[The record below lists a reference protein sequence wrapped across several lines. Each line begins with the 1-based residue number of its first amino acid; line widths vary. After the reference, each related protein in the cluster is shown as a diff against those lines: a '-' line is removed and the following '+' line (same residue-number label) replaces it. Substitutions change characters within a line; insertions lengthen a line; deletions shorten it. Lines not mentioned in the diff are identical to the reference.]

1 VEKIGLVK
9 FDFLGLRTLTI
20 LDWTVK
26 YIRQRNQEA
35 AEEESASI
43 SSDASKP
50 VAEADIRHSE
60 PFSLENL
67 PLEDAATYALLR
79 QGNAVGVFQFES
91 RGMKDLLQKARP
103 DRFEDIIAL
112 VALYRPGPMAL
123 IPEFTERKHGKRVE
137 YLDPRL
143 KPILEPTYGVMV
155 YQEQVMQIAQVIGG
169 YSLGAADLLRR
180 AMGKKQVEEMALHRD
195 IFVAGATKNGLTQD
209 NAAEL
214 FDLME
219 KFAGYGFNKSHAAA
233 YALIAFQ
240 TAYLKAHYP
249 AEFMA
254 ATLSADMD
262 DTDKVNSF
270 FEDSVANGLIMLPPD
285 INLSDYRFVP
295 VDKKT
300 IRYGLGAIKGTGGS
314 AIAAIIK
321 IRDKSGPFSDLFDF
335 CHRVD
340 KRIVNRRVMESLIR
354 AGAFDSVDTHRAS
367 LLASVGIALE
377 SAEQADRAVN
387 QVSLFGEA
395 DSHHG
400 PRLINVLPWP
410 EKEKLK
416 NEKVALGLYLSG
428 HPFHAYAEELKPFVR
443 TRLDRLNSQRETQLL
458 AGIVYAIRTQVTR
471 RGRMGVVVLDDG
483 NARVELVVYNE
494 LFESARAWLKEDQ
507 LLIVEARVNG
517 RNGDDEYGSTLRI
530 IAEQLYDLNSAR
542 TRYARHMELH
552 CNGNGPSNAMKLKEL
567 LAPHRHSSHSTNSGK
582 FGNTKDDDK
591 SSCPVRIVYHSQDA
605 ICELELGDT
614 WRVRLQDNLLQSLS
628 AHFSAEN
635 VKVIY

>member
-1 VEKIGLVK
+1 
-9 FDFLGLRTLTI
+9 
-20 LDWTVK
+20 
-26 YIRQRNQEA
+26 
-35 AEEESASI
+35 
-43 SSDASKP
+43 
-50 VAEADIRHSE
+50 
-60 PFSLENL
+60 
-67 PLEDAATYALLR
+67 
-79 QGNAVGVFQFES
+79 
-91 RGMKDLLQKARP
+91 
-103 DRFEDIIAL
+103 
-112 VALYRPGPMAL
+112 
-123 IPEFTERKHGKRVE
+123 
-137 YLDPRL
+137 
-143 KPILEPTYGVMV
+143 
-155 YQEQVMQIAQVIGG
+155 
-169 YSLGAADLLRR
+169 
-180 AMGKKQVEEMALHRD
+180 MALHRD
-195 IFVAGATKNGLTQD
+195 IFVAGATKNGLTERT
-209 NAAEL
+209 AAEL

-240 TAYLKAHYP
+240 TAYLKTHYP

-300 IRYGLGAIKGTGGS
+300 IRYGLGAIKGTGSS

-321 IRDKSGPFSDLFDF
+321 VRDKSGPFSDLFDF
-335 CHRVD
+335 CQRVD

-354 AGAFDSVDTHRAS
+354 AGAFDSVNTHRAG

-395 DSHHG
+395 DSHAG
-400 PRLINVLPWP
+400 PSLINVPPWP

-443 TRLDRLNSQRETQLL
+443 TRLDRLNSQREIQLL

-471 RGRMGVVVLDDG
+471 RGRMGVIVLDDG
-483 NARVELVVYNE
+483 STRVELVVYNE
-494 LFESARAWLKEDQ
+494 LFESVRTWLKEDQ
-507 LLIVEARVNG
+507 LLIVEAKVNG
-517 RNGDDEYGSTLRI
+517 RGSDDEYGNTLRI
-530 IAEQLYDLNSAR
+530 TADQLYDLNGAR
-542 TRYARHMELH
+542 TRFAKRMELH
-552 CNGNGPSNAMKLKEL
+552 CNGNGPSNAIRLKEL
-567 LAPHRHSSHSTNSGK
+567 LAPHRHTTNNGKSG
-582 FGNTKDDDK
+582 NAKDDDK
-591 SSCPVRIVYHSQDA
+591 LSCPVRVVYHSQDA
-605 ICELELGDT
+605 ICELELGDN

-628 AHFSAEN
+628 AHFDAEN